1 MIGGRNYRSP
11 ILILFVMNIFKCI
24 LLFFILLSCSN
35 LSNRDKIDSKIYFK
49 SVEGNKLDID
59 IELKFIP
66 LETIDNNLIGNI
78 SQIAI
83 YKDMI
88 FVLDRFYSK
97 RLYAFKTDGTYIG
110 QIGNQGNGPGVSSNV
125 FN

>member
-1 MIGGRNYRSP
+1 MIGGRNYCPP
-11 ILILFVMNIFKCI
+11 ILTLFVMNIIKCI

-78 SQIAI
+78 SQIM
-83 YKDMI
+83 KT
-88 FVLDRFYSK
+88 K
-97 RLYAFKTDGTYIG
+97 RGK
-110 QIGNQGNGPGVSSNV
+110 
-125 FN
+125 

>member
-1 MIGGRNYRSP
+1 
-11 ILILFVMNIFKCI
+11 MNIIKCI

-83 YKDMI
+83 YKDKI

-110 QIGNQGNGPGVSSNV
+110 QIGNQGNGPGD
-125 FN
+125 